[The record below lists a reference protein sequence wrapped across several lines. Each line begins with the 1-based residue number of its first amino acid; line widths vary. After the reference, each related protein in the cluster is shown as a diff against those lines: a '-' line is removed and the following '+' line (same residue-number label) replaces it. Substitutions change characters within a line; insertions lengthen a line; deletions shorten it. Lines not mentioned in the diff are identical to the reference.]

1 MRGIGLG
8 LVVLLGVSVGAA
20 GQAAAGGCPCPK
32 AKNAELYGT
41 VSMFPPQLPGPRIR
55 QPVAKPARVQV
66 STTAVPTM
74 ADVARDLPTPAL
86 DRIGNPL
93 LWDPVFV
100 QQ

>member
-1 MRGIGLG
+1 MRGAGLG
-8 LVVLLGVSVGAA
+8 LVIGLGVLIGAA

-32 AKNAELYGT
+32 AKNAELYGS
-41 VSMFPPQLPGPRIR
+41 VSMFPPQLPGPRIH
-55 QPVAKPARVQV
+55 QPAAKPARVQV
-66 STTAVPTM
+66 STTAVPSM
-74 ADVARDLPTPAL
+74 ADVARDLPTPML